1 MCTAPGLIA
10 MSKLWL
16 SSIFALTLLVSAAHA
31 DDTKPKPSQADRSAE
46 GEIAKFCTNF
56 APTAAEARIA
66 YQTKRLNEI
75 EARVRAAVE
84 VLEKQ
89 ETAAREWVSKRDAM
103 LKAATDDVVAV
114 YAKMSADAA
123 AGQLA
128 TMDETLAAGILAKL
142 KPPVASA
149 ILAEMDADR
158 AGRLTTLMSGGETEK
173 KS

>member
-1 MCTAPGLIA
+1 MLPAPGFTA
-10 MSKLWL
+10 MSKTCLPL
-16 SSIFALTLLVSAAHA
+16 ALALVALIGSAHA
-31 DDTKPKPSQADRSAE
+31 EDVKPKPVQAERNVD

-66 YQTKRLNEI
+66 YQTKRLNEL
-75 EARVRAAVE
+75 ETRVRAEVE
-84 VLEKQ
+84 ALEKQ
-89 ETAAREWVSKRDAM
+89 EAGAKEWVSKREAM
-103 LKAATDDVVAV
+103 FKAASDDVVAV

-123 AGQLA
+123 AGQIA

-158 AGRLTTLMSGGETEK
+158 AGRLTTLMAGADTEK